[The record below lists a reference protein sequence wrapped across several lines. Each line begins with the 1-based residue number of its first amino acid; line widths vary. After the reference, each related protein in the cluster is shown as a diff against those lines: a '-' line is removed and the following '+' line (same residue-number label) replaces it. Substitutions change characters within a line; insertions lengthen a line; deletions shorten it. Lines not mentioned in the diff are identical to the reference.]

1 MRLPSKVTPYKA
13 SILAKFPLLL
23 KPLREGALRPSDLYN
38 KTRGRLPGLG
48 EFVLVLDCL
57 FALGAI
63 EFDDENGVIRHVG

>member
-1 MRLPSKVTPYKA
+1 MRLPSKITPFKA
-13 SILAKFPLLL
+13 SILARFPLV
-23 KPLREGALRPSDLYN
+23 LRTLQKGAISPSELYR
-38 KTRGRLPGLG
+38 KTKDKLSCLG